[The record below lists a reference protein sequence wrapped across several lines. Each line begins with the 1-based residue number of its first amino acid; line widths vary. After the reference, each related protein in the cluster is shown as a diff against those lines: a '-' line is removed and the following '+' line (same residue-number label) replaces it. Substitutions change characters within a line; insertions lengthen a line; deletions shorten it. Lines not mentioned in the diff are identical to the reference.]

1 MVVGQ
6 VMLGSAL
13 PRSQWQAASKA
24 AEQTE
29 DRIDQGEKEQGFY
42 VAHPASLVLCS
53 MVRQVAKAQVQ
64 RRGLRL
70 QLDVS
75 SSVLA

>member
-1 MVVGQ
+1 MWGQSGSVGAGRIGDSLR
-6 VMLGSAL
+6 VKK
-13 PRSQWQAASKA
+13 RS
-24 AEQTE
+24 EV
-29 DRIDQGEKEQGFY
+29 IDQGEKEQGFY